1 VHDSSFFDFNSL
13 IAAHASGGPHFWLER
28 LIAEI
33 IPDTPEPIA
42 RKLPH
47 KGSTKSLNEFI
58 YRPDFALG
66 DVAIW

>member
-33 IPDTPEPIA
+33 IPDTENQSRDA
-42 RKLPH
+42 CRN
-47 KGSTKSLNEFI
+47 GSTKSLNEFI